1 MRAMKKVLLLMSIA
15 FITVQTHAQFTKATL
30 QATGL
35 TCAMCSNAI
44 NKALQDVPFIE
55 SVRSDIKNSAF
66 NMIFKKDAVVNID
79 ALKDAVEDA
88 GFSVGSLK
96 LTGSFDQIKVENDE
110 HVAIGNTYFHFL
122 NVKEQTLEGDKTVT
136 VLDKNFVTAKEFKKI
151 GSLSKMTCVQTGKA
165 AECCTKGGVPTG
177 TRIYHVT
184 I

>member
-1 MRAMKKVLLLMSIA
+1 MVVFAGFVS
-15 FITVQTHAQFTKATL
+15 QAQFSKATL

-44 NKALQDVPFIE
+44 NKALQKVSFVE

-66 NMIFKKDAVVNID
+66 GIVFKTGTEVDID

-96 LTGSFDQIKVENDE
+96 LTGNFTDVKVEKDK
-110 HVAIGNTYFHFL
+110 HIRIGSENFHFL
-122 NVKEQTLEGDKTVT
+122 NGEGQSLNGEQVITV
-136 VLDKNFVTAKEFKKI
+136 VDKNFVTEKQFKKLAA
-151 GSLSKMTCVQTGKA
+151 GSKMSCVQTGKTSS
-165 AECCTKGGVPTG
+165 CCVKDGMTEGERV
-177 TRIYHVT
+177 YHVT